1 MNLDERLSEIE
12 QWYESTFDSVDGKPL
27 AIGGDLLAL
36 AREYRDENARLKDII
51 MAGAKGAGFD
61 EVETALEDA
70 NNDVDRLTDELAEAV
85 WLLHKMRRAMREEN
99 TTHGVAL
106 FDYAGQADAFLA
118 RHEGEKHE

>member
-36 AREYRDENARLKDII
+36 AQEYR
-51 MAGAKGAGFD
+51 
-61 EVETALEDA
+61 
-70 NNDVDRLTDELAEAV
+70 DELAEAV